1 MFELLVLVLFGWL
14 FISAIRLIFKAAW
27 GLAKIAAIILI
38 VAAFPTLIGVLMI
51 AGGIALLI
59 PVALMGV
66 AFGILKGFI

>member
-38 VAAFPTLIGVLMI
+38 IAAFPTLIGVLMI

-59 PVALMGV
+59 PVALIGV
-66 AFGILKGFI
+66 AFGMLKGCI